1 MATSCP
7 LEKRR
12 RLRCAVLWQRR
23 YAIRLGKEINVQGT
37 IDTMGCDGIPK
48 WYIHPSGKPAVSD
61 FEKIYEHKIRPFE
74 PEKPGEYTLLN
85 TMNDMKEN
93 PVVQQI
99 MEGMRGGIL
108 QSCGGATPLGLM
120 QAAVACA
127 NGDMSA
133 AELKI

>member
-1 MATSCP
+1 M
-7 LEKRR
+7 
-12 RLRCAVLWQRR
+12 
-23 YAIRLGKEINVQGT
+23 
-37 IDTMGCDGIPK
+37 DTMECDGIPE
-48 WYIHPSGKPAVSD
+48 WYIHPSGKPAVSY
-61 FEKIYEHKIRPFE
+61 FEKIYGQKIRPFE

-108 QSCGGATPLGLM
+108 QSCGGAMPLGLM
-120 QAAVACA
+120 QAVVACA